1 MSGTSVDA
9 IDIVA
14 VKIFDGSFDFIDAK
28 SFQFEPKLRKEILE
42 LSRNSS
48 ELDDDELKIADQK
61 LANAY
66 GKAINEFLSS
76 SEINID
82 EIEAV
87 GLHGQTILHK
97 PNAKKP
103 FSLQIGDG
111 QIVSNITGLTIID
124 DFRSSLSL
132 IHI

>member
-14 VKIFDGSFDFIDAK
+14 VKIFDDSFNFIDAK
-28 SFQFEPKLRKEILE
+28 SFQFEPTLRKEILE

-48 ELDDDELKIADQK
+48 ELNETELKLADPK

-76 SEINID
+76 SEINVND
-82 EIEAV
+82 
-87 GLHGQTILHK
+87 
-97 PNAKKP
+97 
-103 FSLQIGDG
+103 
-111 QIVSNITGLTIID
+111 IVA
-124 DFRSSLSL
+124 LSL